1 MAGLSSEEIERIRE
15 EERVRAQ
22 VRVEVAAEQARRG
35 RRRVFAK
42 TLALWLLL
50 VVVMFSVWR
59 VFASDPAGRP
69 GVEQAQP

>member
-22 VRVEVAAEQARRG
+22 VRVEVAAEQSRRG
-35 RRRVFAK
+35 RRGVFAK

-50 VVVMFSVWR
+50 VVVMLGVWS
-59 VFASDPAGRP
+59 VFASDPAHHP
-69 GVEQAQP
+69 GAEQAQP

>member
-22 VRVEVAAEQARRG
+22 VRVEVAAEQSRRG
-35 RRRVFAK
+35 RRGVFAK

-50 VVVMFSVWR
+50 VVVMFGVWR

-69 GVEQAQP
+69 SAEQAQP